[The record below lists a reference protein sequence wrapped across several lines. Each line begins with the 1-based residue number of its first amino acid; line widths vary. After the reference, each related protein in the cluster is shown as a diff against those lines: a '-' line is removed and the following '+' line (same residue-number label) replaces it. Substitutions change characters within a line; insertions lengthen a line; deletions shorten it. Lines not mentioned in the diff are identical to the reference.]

1 MDIEE
6 LKNRFRHKRKAD
18 LSEIDLAL
26 KAVPFLLREV
36 ERLEMELKD
45 SRDRIGQLNLLLN
58 KPTALAREGKRGD
71 GSWKV
76 RVDDEKNRVYL
87 SLSGR
92 FDYQAGKVASNSIIA
107 ILGNLREGADAVN
120 DLRGLKGFDRRALF
134 HLRKILYTFDYV
146 GVRRVVQL
154 LGQTDDLRNALRAI
168 HPKEP
173 HFQISTA
180 KSVEEAEDILDS
192 SRKFLRT

>member
-1 MDIEE
+1 
-6 LKNRFRHKRKAD
+6 
-18 LSEIDLAL
+18 
-26 KAVPFLLREV
+26 
-36 ERLEMELKD
+36 
-45 SRDRIGQLNLLLN
+45 
-58 KPTALAREGKRGD
+58 
-71 GSWKV
+71 
-76 RVDDEKNRVYL
+76 VDDEKNRVYL

-92 FDYQAGKVASNSIIA
+92 FDYQSGKVASNSIIA